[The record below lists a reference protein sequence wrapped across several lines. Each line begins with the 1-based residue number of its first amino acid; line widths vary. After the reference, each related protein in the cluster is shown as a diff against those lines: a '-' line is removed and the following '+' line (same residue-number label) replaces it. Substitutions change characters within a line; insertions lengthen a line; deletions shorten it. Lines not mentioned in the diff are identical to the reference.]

1 METGCS
7 ERKRKL
13 EGYEPSLSGTSEFK
27 SFPVMAGSKGP
38 LLKWSGAEHHCS
50 QENKDGGCTGASE
63 HIQVHRLEGDGQRG
77 LEVGR

>member
-27 SFPVMAGSKGP
+27 SFPVMVGSKGP
-38 LLKWSGAEHHCS
+38 LLKWSGVEHHCS
-50 QENKDGGCTGASE
+50 QKDKDGGRTG
-63 HIQVHRLEGDGQRG
+63 
-77 LEVGR
+77 VG